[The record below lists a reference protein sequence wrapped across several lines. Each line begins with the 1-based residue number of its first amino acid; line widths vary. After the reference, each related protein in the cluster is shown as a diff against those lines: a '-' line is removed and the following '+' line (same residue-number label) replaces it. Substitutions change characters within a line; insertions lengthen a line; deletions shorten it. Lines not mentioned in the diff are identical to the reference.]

1 LAPGLLIR
9 PHTPRRMA
17 NLLHGPDMHTAET
30 APHPFRQAA
39 RWALGIGLVG
49 VLFVIPLV
57 AYAFN

>member
-1 LAPGLLIR
+1 LLIR